1 MTRFSDEW
9 VVDRTMFDF
18 IQGGSSCACCG
29 LPHLFNPGGIKGFI
43 EACTDIEAD
52 AAASELDALEKSP
65 WPPQMREEVWGDRVK
80 LRLLMKRGMKK
91 YKKFFKDHSVAQ
103 IREWCLSERNTDELR
118 RMFHMPRSEIKHII
132 ETTYGIYS
140 SYSVVLCAVTE
151 QVANFQ
157 LTNYETDAVTEE
169 EADFED
175 MLYFNPAD
183 GFMLVMQEDIKV
195 DVVEAFLQYMIKLG
209 GPKLLFTRASSHP
222 DPSND
227 SNSKIPTEDG
237 DGDAAETY
245 SEGPSFRSDR
255 RIVRLLIGRYF
266 ADRIIDQYTESLKK
280 NPSSEANAQD

>member
-1 MTRFSDEW
+1 
-9 VVDRTMFDF
+9 
-18 IQGGSSCACCG
+18 
-29 LPHLFNPGGIKGFI
+29 
-43 EACTDIEAD
+43 
-52 AAASELDALEKSP
+52 
-65 WPPQMREEVWGDRVK
+65 
-80 LRLLMKRGMKK
+80 
-91 YKKFFKDHSVAQ
+91 
-103 IREWCLSERNTDELR
+103 
-118 RMFHMPRSEIKHII
+118 
-132 ETTYGIYS
+132 
-140 SYSVVLCAVTE
+140 
-151 QVANFQ
+151 VANFQ

-280 NPSSEANAQD
+280 IPSSEANAQD